1 MAKTPRS
8 RKPNRKQVAKK
19 KTPPPRSESDA
30 AFVAAQN
37 ERRSARP
44 PPPKVQVNSFE
55 GKVIKVDVDQDPEI
69 WEASLENLFG
79 TADPNAAGHFF
90 NELAGLATDVSS
102 PSLDSETINAALAVI
117 HGIQPRDEVEAML
130 ALQMVGIHKASMRCL
145 RVANR
150 EDATFEGRDV
160 NLKHATKLTRTYAAQ
175 MEALN
180 KYRGKGQQKM
190 TVEHVHVHD
199 GGQAIVGPVSRD
211 GGKGGGGEVKKE
223 PSSP

>member
-79 TADPNAAGHFF
+79 TADPNAAGQFF
-90 NELAGLATDVSS
+90 NDLGGLVTDVSN
-102 PSLDSETINAALAVI
+102 PTLDSETINAALAVI
-117 HGIQPRDEVEAML
+117 HGIQPRDEIEAML
-130 ALQMVGIHKASMRCL
+130 ALQMVGIYKASLRCL

-160 NLKHATKLTRTYAAQ
+160 NLKHATKLTRTYTAQ

-190 TVEHVHVHD
+190 TVEHVHVHE
-199 GGQAIVGPVSRD
+199 GGQAIVGNVTR
-211 GGKGGGGEVKKE
+211 GGGGGGKK
-223 PSSP
+223 